1 MTEWRILV
9 IDDDSEI
16 CEQVKE
22 FIEATN
28 GEEPD
33 TTYQV
38 LIETDFEKSLDL
50 LESHRVDFVILDVRG
65 NDIPLEQDIDV
76 NDESGIKTL
85 NQIKNRRFVPVIF
98 YTGLAHKV
106 KDLETPLVRVLGKGV
121 ELPELISEVKK
132 ILETGI
138 PALNRALI
146 RHVEEQQRNYMW
158 EFVANNYENFGDT
171 DDKASLAYML
181 ARRLAASLSGSGI
194 EKFVEELGE
203 TTAIK
208 VNEDKVHP
216 MQYYVFPPLENPNQL
231 AGDIFKKKESEDYYV
246 LLTPSCDLVQCKAEW
261 LLISKCT
268 NLIESPEY
276 KKWLDDG
283 KDKNLSRLLL
293 NNRDGQRERYF
304 FLPGAL
310 TLPDLIVDL
319 QQLTTIDITTL
330 NENYDRLA
338 SLDSPYAETLL
349 EKFSRFFG
357 RLGTPDLDSEKVI
370 NKLRNKLSNT
380 SS

>member
-9 IDDDSEI
+9 IDDDPEI

-28 GEEPD
+28 GED
-33 TTYQV
+33 SNNTYHV
-38 LIETDFEKSLDL
+38 LTETNFDKSLDL

-76 NDESGIKTL
+76 NDESGIRTL

-132 ILETGI
+132 ILDTGI

-181 ARRLAASLSGSGI
+181 ARRLAVSLSGSGI
-194 EKFVEELGE
+194 EKFIEELGE

-231 AGDIFKKKESEDYYV
+231 AGDIFKKKDSDDYYV

-268 NLIESPEY
+268 KLIESPEY

-283 KDKNLSRLLL
+283 KDKNLNRLLL

-304 FLPGAL
+304 FLPGVL

-319 QQLTTIDITTL
+319 QQLTTIDVTTL
-330 NENYDRLA
+330 NENYDRIV

-370 NKLRNKLSNT
+370 NKLRKNLP